1 MLVQLAVLEIMTMVV
16 TLLYESWMGITR
28 RAGRSSQA
36 LRLREARTTGLQ
48 SDVHTSPQGGLKV
61 SESTETEVLN
71 CYNLSL

>member
-48 SDVHTSPQGGLKV
+48 SDVHTSPQGGAQDVL
-61 SESTETEVLN
+61 TEGE
-71 CYNLSL
+71 

>member
-16 TLLYESWMGITR
+16 SWMGITR